1 MNIELIKKYSEA
13 FGPTGLEDEIT
24 SLIYEDIKDITDSC
38 GYSPLGGLYAFIKGS
53 DPQNNPTRM
62 ICSGVDE
69 ISFMVGD
76 IDDNGYVRPKKLTKY
91 NAGAICSKKVTV
103 GNESIKLN
111 GIISAKV
118 LHLASGSDRENPN
131 IDKCFIDLG
140 FTKKDDLEGKIEK
153 GDFITFNEECVPFG
167 KNKLSGKSLCNRCG
181 AAIMVELIKNLKT
194 TEQKP
199 LCDTVFFFA
208 VKEKVGMSDLFWA
221 VRKFTPKTTIVLSSL
236 PAINSEKES
245 NCKLDGGVV
254 LPTHDGF
261 SLYFGNDTYKA
272 IMSSDIKHQIPRNI
286 EEGQPSAKAQLA
298 GVGTEM
304 LNLSLPCRN
313 LLTPC
318 EIVSLS
324 DVDEMKKAVEYF
336 INCKI

>member
-1 MNIELIKKYSEA
+1 MTTEIIKKYSEA

-24 SLIYEDIKDITDSC
+24 SLIFEDIKDFADSC
-38 GYSPLGGLYAFIKGS
+38 GYSPLGGVYAYIKGT
-53 DPQNNPTRM
+53 DPENNPTRL

-69 ISFMVGD
+69 VSFMVGD
-76 IDDNGYVRPKKLTKY
+76 IDDNGFVRPKKLTKY

-103 GNESIKLN
+103 GNENIKIN
-111 GIISAKV
+111 GVMSAKV

-140 FTKKDDLEGKIEK
+140 YSKKDELEGKIEK
-153 GDFITFNEECVPFG
+153 GDFITFNESCTSFG
-167 KNKLSGKSLCNRCG
+167 KNKLTGKALGNRTN
-181 AAIMVELIKNLKT
+181 AALMVEQIQSIK
-194 TEQKP
+194 QKP

-221 VRKFTPKTTIVLSSL
+221 VRKFAPKKTLVLSSL

-245 NCKLDGGVV
+245 NCKLDCGVV

-261 SLYFGNDTYKA
+261 SLYFGSDSYTA
-272 IMSSDIKHQIPRNI
+272 IINSDIKHQIPKAV
-286 EEGQPSAKAQLA
+286 EEGQPSAKAQLS

-304 LNLSLPCRN
+304 INLSLPCRN
-313 LLTPC
+313 MLTSG
-318 EIVSLS
+318 EIISLS
-324 DVDEMKKAVEYF
+324 DVEEMKKAITYFVEG
-336 INCKI
+336 KI